1 MQLSVR
7 RLLAAFVA
15 VAAIALPATVLAQ
28 GTGTVEGTVTDAA
41 SQRPLPNVQV
51 SIQGTGATVGALTN
65 AQGQFRIP
73 NVAAGQQ
80 SVRARLIGYAQVT
93 SSVNVPNG
101 GVGRATI
108 ELRQSAIEL
117 SAVVTTGTGGSQ
129 VEARK
134 LGNTVAS
141 VEMPQN
147 SAIPDFSSALQGRE
161 PGLMMLPSSGLTG
174 EGARIRIR
182 GNASLS
188 QNNEPIVYV
197 DGVRIDN
204 GGGFGAGFIGTGG
217 GGRPSRLDD
226 INPSSIEKVEVLK
239 GAAAATLYGTEASA
253 GVLLITTKKGAVSN
267 TKWSLELEQTAKTYP
282 ASRVESQF
290 GFAGRSC
297 GIIAAAQQCADTQA
311 ARLAQHYGIPLTA
324 YKVFSSPNGNVAT
337 KLYETGKATT
347 VSGQVSGGTPTSTFF
362 ASLRGYLEDG
372 PYTSKNYDWADVNG
386 ATRGVLS
393 KDINNKYQGT
403 MAIGLTPSK
412 DFKLQFNSLF
422 AVTQNDIPENNNSIY
437 SPYTVALFSKPEN
450 AQCDASKTSAT
461 DASNGS
467 MGNGLCKGPGN
478 PTGASSFGSQRELVQ
493 YEIKQK
499 AEHYNGSVRASY
511 IPSATLN
518 FDATAG
524 IDFTHA
530 RSANFLPYGNNLDLR
545 INRANLGLAS
555 VDDRS
560 NQVLTLSVNGG
571 WTSGFA
577 GVSSNLIF
585 GAQGY
590 ITRTNDESGA
600 TQNFPGPGIEV
611 IGGGS
616 SPQVFESFS
625 SVVNTGAFMQ
635 EQLGWRD
642 WVFGTLG
649 GRYDYNSAFGKTSG
663 GVFYPQAS
671 FSLVLS
677 DRAGF
682 KDSFLGRRMSTFRL
696 RGAFGQ
702 AGRQP
707 GAFDKLTTYLPLTS
721 TSGGGLVPG
730 NLGNPNL
737 KPEISTELEVG
748 AEIGIL
754 NDNVSID
761 LTRWQRTLKDALV
774 ARQFPVT
781 GGFTALQL
789 DNIGE
794 MQSWGYDVKVKA
806 YLVNSANLSA
816 DVYASTAFLSQI
828 VTSMGG
834 APPLKVGGSY
844 PRYRNFIKE
853 GYAPGTFFG
862 ARIPLPCPAGRTT
875 AQNYGKTASQPGG
888 VCLQPGEVPFTVPGS
903 GTASGKPS
911 TEAQLLTY
919 LSQPRTLA
927 NLAPLQS
934 DDNNDKDVLDHYDGK
949 PLPDF
954 EGSFGG
960 SITWRRNWRFS
971 TNFEYRGGNYT
982 ISNLTQGFRT
992 GSPSNGGNTE
1002 RRATVEM
1009 IVQNPAS
1016 TAQQRLEAAKEYWG
1030 SINALSPYDGENQ
1043 QMPGD
1048 FVRWRELSATY
1059 TAPSSWARR
1068 VGGNDLQ
1075 ITLAARNFMLW
1086 TKYKGVDPE
1095 VNLLGRGSGGGTD
1108 QNVGESI
1115 DAFGFPIPR
1124 AISLNIRI
1132 GF

>member
-1 MQLSVR
+1 MLHFVR
-7 RLLAAFVA
+7 SRAATVLLALL
-15 VAAIALPATVLAQ
+15 AIALPGAAFAQ
-28 GTGTVEGTVTDAA
+28 GTGTVEGTVIDAA
-41 SQRPLPNVQV
+41 SQRPLANVQV
-51 SIQGTGATVGALTN
+51 SIAGTGATVGALTS
-65 AQGQFRIP
+65 AQGTFRIP
-73 NVAAGQQ
+73 NVAVGQQ
-80 SVRARLIGYAQVT
+80 TVRARLIGYAAATATAQVT
-93 SSVNVPNG
+93 AGQIAKVQV
-101 GVGRATI
+101 

-141 VEMPQN
+141 VEMPSN
-147 SAIPDFSSALQGRE
+147 APIPSFSDALQGRE
-161 PGLMMLPSSGLTG
+161 PGLMMLPSSGTTG

-204 GGGFGAGFIGTGG
+204 GGGFGGGFVGTGG

-253 GVLLITTKKGAVSN
+253 GVILITTKKGSVSN
-267 TKWSLELEQTAKTYP
+267 TKWSLEVEQAAKTYP
-282 ASRVESQF
+282 TNRIEKEF

-297 GIIAAAQQCADTQA
+297 GIIATAQACADTQA
-311 ARLAQHYGIPLTA
+311 TRLSYHYGSPLKA
-324 YKVFSSPNGNVAT
+324 YQVFGQDFAT
-337 KLYETGKATT
+337 RLFETGKATT
-347 VSGQVSGGTPTSTFF
+347 VSGQVSGGTTNSTYFG
-362 ASLRGYLEDG
+362 SLRGYLEDG
-372 PYTSKNYDWADVNG
+372 PFTAKNFNWRDAQGN
-386 ATRGVLS
+386 TRGQLDM

-422 AVTQNDIPENNNSIY
+422 AVTHNEIPQNNNSIY
-437 SPYTVALFSKPEN
+437 APYTVALFSKPEN

-461 DASNGS
+461 DATYGS
-467 MGNGLCKGPGN
+467 LGNGLCSGSGN
-478 PTGASSFGSQRELVQ
+478 PTGASSFGSLRELVQ
-493 YEIKQK
+493 ETIKQD
-499 AEHYNGSVRASY
+499 ARHYNGSVRASY
-511 IPSATLN
+511 IPSASLN
-518 FDATAG
+518 FDATLG
-524 IDFTHA
+524 IDFTA
-530 RSANFLPYGNNLDLR
+530 QRSAQFLPYGNNVDLR
-545 INRANLGLAS
+545 TNRANQGQAS
-555 VDDRS
+555 VDDRT

-571 WTSGFA
+571 WTSNPFGL
-577 GVSSNLIF
+577 SSNLIF
-585 GAQGY
+585 GGQGY
-590 ITRTNDESGA
+590 ITRTNDESGN
-600 TQNFPGPGIEV
+600 TTSFPGPGIEV
-611 IGGGS
+611 IGGGAV
-616 SPQVFESFS
+616 PQVFESFAS
-625 SVVNTGAFMQ
+625 IVNTGGFAQ
-635 EQLGWRD
+635 EQLGWHD
-642 WVFGTLG
+642 WVFATVG

-671 FSLVLS
+671 FSFVLS
-677 DRAGF
+677 DRAGY
-682 KDSFLGRRMSTFRL
+682 KESFIGRHISTLRF
-696 RGAFGQ
+696 RGAFGK

-707 GAFDKLTTYLPLTS
+707 GAFDKLTTYAPLTAS
-721 TSGGGLVPG
+721 TGAGLVPA

-737 KPEISTELEVG
+737 KPEISTEMEFG
-748 AEIGIL
+748 AEFGLL

-781 GGFTALQL
+781 GGFRSLQL

-806 YLVNSANLSA
+806 YVVNRANLSA
-816 DVYASTAFLSQI
+816 DVFASTAFLSQI
-828 VTSMGG
+828 VSSMGG

-853 GYAPGTFFG
+853 GWAPGSFFG
-862 ARIPLPCPAGRTT
+862 ARLPLACESGRTT
-875 AQNYGKTASQPGG
+875 HPLGG
-888 VCLQPGEVPFTVPGS
+888 VCLQPGQVPYNVPGS
-903 GTASGKPS
+903 GTAPGQPS
-911 TEAQLLTY
+911 TEAQLLAY
-919 LSQPRTLA
+919 LAQPRTLA

-934 DDNNDKDVLDHYDGK
+934 DDNKNGDVLDHYSGK

-960 SITWRRNWRFS
+960 SLTWRKNWRVS
-971 TNFEYRGGNYT
+971 TNFEYRGGHYT
-982 ISNLTQGFRT
+982 ISNLTQAFRT
-992 GSPSNGGNTE
+992 GSPTNGGNTE
-1002 RRATVEM
+1002 RRATVES

-1016 TAQQRLEAAKEYWG
+1016 TAQQRLDAAREYWN
-1030 SINALSPYDGENQ
+1030 SLNALSPYDGENQ

-1048 FVRWRELSATY
+1048 FIRWRELSVTY
-1059 TAPSSWARR
+1059 TAPTAWARR
-1068 VGGNDLQ
+1068 VGGSDMS
-1075 ITLAARNFMLW
+1075 ITFAARNFALW

-1095 VNLLGRGSGGGTD
+1095 VNIFGRGSGGGTD

-1124 AISLNIRI
+1124 QISFNIRV

>member
-1 MQLSVR
+1 MLLFQRWRVR
-7 RLLAAFVA
+7 VTSAALALV
-15 VAAIALPATVLAQ
+15 ALPAALVAQ

-80 SVRARLIGYAQVT
+80 NVRARLIGYAQITTPVT
-93 SSVNVPNG
+93 VPAG
-101 GVGRATI
+101 GVGRVTI
-108 ELRQSAIEL
+108 QLRQSAIEL

-141 VEMPQN
+141 VEMPAN
-147 SAIPDFSSALQGRE
+147 APIPDFSSALQGRE

-182 GNASLS
+182 GNGSLS

-204 GGGFGAGFIGTGG
+204 GGGFGSGFVGTGG

-226 INPSSIEKVEVLK
+226 INPASIEKVEVLK

-267 TKWSLELEQTAKTYP
+267 TKWSLEIEQAAKAYP
-282 ASRVESQF
+282 RGRIEDQY

-297 GIIAAAQQCADTQA
+297 GAATSTACADSQA
-311 ARLAQHYGIPLTA
+311 ARLSYHYGETITP
-324 YKVFSSPNGNVAT
+324 YQVFSKDVAT
-337 KLYETGKATT
+337 GLFETGKATT
-347 VSGQVSGGTPTSTFF
+347 VSGQVTGGTPISTYF
-362 ASLRGYLEDG
+362 ASLRAYLEDG
-372 PYTSKNYDWADVNG
+372 PFTARNYDWPDAQG
-386 ATRGVLS
+386 ARRGVFS
-393 KDINNKYQGT
+393 RDINNKYQGT
-403 MAIGLTPSK
+403 MAIGITPSK
-412 DFKLQFNSLF
+412 EFKLQFNSLF
-422 AVTQNDIPENNNSIY
+422 AVTKNQIPENNNSIY

-461 DASNGS
+461 DPSYGS

-493 YEIKQK
+493 QVTKQD
-499 AEHYNGSVRASY
+499 ARHYNGSVRASY
-511 IPSATLN
+511 IPSAALN
-518 FDATAG
+518 FDATVG
-524 IDFTHA
+524 IDFTA
-530 RSANFLPYGNNLDLR
+530 QRSAIFLPYGNNVDLR
-545 INRANLGLAS
+545 INRANQGLAS
-555 VDDRS
+555 VDDRT

-571 WTSGFA
+571 WTSNPLGL
-577 GVSSNLIF
+577 SSNLIF
-585 GAQGY
+585 GGQGY
-590 ITRTNDESGA
+590 VTRTNDESG
-600 TQNFPGPGIEV
+600 TNQGFPGPGIEV
-611 IGGGS
+611 VGGGS
-616 SPQVFESFS
+616 APQVTESFL
-625 SVVNTGAFMQ
+625 SVVNTGAFAQ
-635 EQLGWRD
+635 EQLGWHD
-642 WVFGTLG
+642 WVFGTFG

-671 FSLVLS
+671 FSFVFS
-677 DRAGF
+677 DRAGYQ
-682 KDSFLGRRMSTFRL
+682 DSFLGGWFSTFRL
-696 RGAFGQ
+696 RGAFGK

-707 GAFDKLTTYLPLTS
+707 GAFDKLTTYLPLTA
-721 TSGGGLVPG
+721 TTGGGLVPG

-737 KPEISTELEVG
+737 KPEISTEIEAG
-748 AEIGIL
+748 AELGL
-754 NDNVSID
+754 FDDNVSVD

-774 ARQFPVT
+774 ARRFPVT

-794 MQSWGYDVKVKA
+794 MQSWGYDIKVKA
-806 YLVNSANLSA
+806 YLVNRTDFSA
-816 DVYASTAFLSQI
+816 DVFASTAFLSQL
-828 VTSMGG
+828 VTDMGG
-834 APPLKVGGSY
+834 ASELKVGGSY
-844 PRYRNFIKE
+844 PRYRNFIKQ
-853 GYAPGTFFG
+853 GWAPGAFFG
-862 ARIPLPCPAGRTT
+862 ARIPLPCEPGRTT
-875 AQNYGKTASQPGG
+875 HPLGG
-888 VCLQPGEVPFTVPGS
+888 LCLQPGEVPFTVPGS
-903 GTASGKPS
+903 GTAAGKPS

-934 DDNNDKDVLDHYDGK
+934 DDNKNGDVLDHFDGK

-960 SITWRRNWRFS
+960 SITWRRNWRIS

-982 ISNLTQGFRT
+982 ISNLTSAFRT
-992 GSPSNGGNTE
+992 GSPTNGGNTE
-1002 RRATVEM
+1002 RRATVES

-1016 TAQQRLEAAKEYWG
+1016 TPQQRLDAAKEYW
-1030 SINALSPYDGENQ
+1030 SSLNALSPYDGMNQ
-1043 QMPGD
+1043 QQPGD
-1048 FVRWRELSATY
+1048 FLRWRELSLTY
-1059 TAPSSWARR
+1059 TAPNTWASRL
-1068 VGGNDLQ
+1068 GASEM
-1075 ITLAARNFMLW
+1075 TLTFAARNFMLW
-1086 TKYKGVDPE
+1086 TKYPGVDPE

-1115 DAFGFPIPR
+1115 DAFGYPIPR
-1124 AISLNIRI
+1124 QISFNIRL